1 MNIKHSHSLKTYC
14 KSEYY
19 RSKSV
24 KSFLAVIISV
34 IAIISYSLQ
43 TGPVGPSVKPDE
55 LITPITPI
63 TPMARSL
70 GLTSEPAQSTPIF
83 PDLSPSPRQR
93 VINVISD
100 RHCLANIPH
109 TTCSPCL
116 SEASNC
122 ALQGAAQKFRYQSI

>member
-14 KSEYY
+14 KSEYCISSAVSSLLDH

-70 GLTSEPAQSTPIF
+70 GLTSEPAQSTPTF

-93 VINVISD
+93 EINVISD
-100 RHCLANIPH
+100 
-109 TTCSPCL
+109 
-116 SEASNC
+116 
-122 ALQGAAQKFRYQSI
+122 